1 MRRTSP
7 CYALS
12 NIQRIMMTREKV
24 SAKAASSPPATTKPT
39 SVHDLFPTPALHDE
53 HIRMSYEIARGEQGV
68 LTFEPYKSIL
78 LPHWRFRTV
87 PIAEESSKTLKGAFD
102 HYVQEG
108 DLVGSDMARKFI
120 QMGMTRAKRYA
131 NHAGGKKYAKSS
143 LQLEREAAA
152 LTGDPVKNPNHS
164 HLKRTE
170 LPKSTGHA
178 GQEEKLAASEIF
190 KVLWKEC
197 MKDEGYLRL
206 KDEWQKEKKAW
217 VEAGGKV
224 KKEEGIWKGY
234 EMDGGKKPKATKK
247 QEAKVKSEDEEDKQI
262 KKEEDNE

>member
-1 MRRTSP
+1 MPRTRTSAIP
-7 CYALS
+7 
-12 NIQRIMMTREKV
+12 
-24 SAKAASSPPATTKPT
+24 SSPPSTKSPSPPHK
-39 SVHDLFPTPALHDE
+39 SVRDLFPTPALHDE

-87 PIAEESSKTLKGAFD
+87 PVAEESSKTLKGAFD

-164 HLKRTE
+164 HIKRTE

-206 KDEWQKEKKAW
+206 KEQWQKEKKEW
-217 VEAGGKV
+217 MKAGGKV

-234 EMDGGKKPKATKK
+234 EAEGGRGRNRKKAIKE
-247 QEAKVKSEDEEDKQI
+247 EAKDKSGQEEHI
-262 KKEEDNE
+262 KKEVVDD